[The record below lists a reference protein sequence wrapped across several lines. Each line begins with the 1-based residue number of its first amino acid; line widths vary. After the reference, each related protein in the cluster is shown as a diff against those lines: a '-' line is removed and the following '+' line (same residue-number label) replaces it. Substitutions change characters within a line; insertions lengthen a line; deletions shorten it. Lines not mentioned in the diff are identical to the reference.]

1 MRTLLVGLLLVVGC
15 HRASQSGSSPKEADA
30 LWALAPEGTELGIV
44 ATPRALAM
52 LEHGWQDVHAFVAK
66 APDLAPFSKIIDQQ
80 LEELTGAPDFKLA
93 DFGLTSEKG
102 GAVFVI
108 GADQV
113 VMVIPLADREKF
125 LAKAHGTKGS
135 DSDKLARATCKTIK
149 GVYACASTDD
159 LFGKLGKAKLR
170 DQLDARGDIEVVAQG
185 IAGMPMKSVAGV
197 VQLERGAAVVRATF
211 VGLPASAIAQLGA
224 PIKPV
229 VDRDHSAGFGVVN
242 LGAFLSQMPDVPI
255 GAGVSTLQLAHSL
268 AGPLTMSVPAGEL
281 GFDIRIALTDPG
293 PAQTLVEHCA
303 ELVPA
308 AASPTFKDGTCH
320 VQIPV
325 VHLGADAWL
334 DGKTLRIGIK
344 NAPPA
349 KAVAL
354 TRFGSELAEGSW
366 SFAFWGRGSM
376 LAVPALPFP
385 PEDAQD
391 PQTALGLHTFTLLD
405 ELGVGVRADGD
416 RIKLVGIVRTAWSN
430 PDDVVTKLAQL
441 NPLDVVAGKGPAFAK
456 TLPGD
461 SPLAH
466 DVEAGYAG
474 LVLPFALIGVAS
486 AVAIPAFVDYTHR
499 SRTQLVEP
507 PPPSQQQPPTP

>member
-15 HRASQSGSSPKEADA
+15 HKASQSGSSPKEADA
-30 LWALAPEGTELGIV
+30 LWALAPEGTQLGIV

-80 LEELTGAPDFKLA
+80 LQELTGAPDFKLA

-108 GADQV
+108 GPDQV
-113 VMVIPLADREKF
+113 VMVVPLADRDKF
-125 LAKAHGTKGS
+125 LAKTHGTKGS
-135 DSDKLARATCKTIK
+135 ASDKLDRATCKTIR

-170 DQLDARGDIEVVAQG
+170 DQLDARGDIEVVAEG
-185 IAGMPMKSVAGV
+185 VPGMPMKSVAGV
-197 VQLERGAAVVRATF
+197 VQLERGAAVVRATLA
-211 VGLPASAIAQLGA
+211 GLPAAAIAQLGT

-242 LGAFLSQMPDVPI
+242 LGALLTQMPDMPI
-255 GAGVSTLQLAHSL
+255 GAGVSTSQLAHSL
-268 AGPLTMSVPAGEL
+268 AGPLTLSVPAGEL
-281 GFDIRIALTDPG
+281 GFDIRIALTDPV

-320 VQIPV
+320 VQIPQV
-325 VHLGADAWL
+325 NIGADAWV
-334 DGKTLRIGIK
+334 DGKTLRLGIK

-385 PEDAQD
+385 AEAAQD
-391 PQTALGLHTFTLLD
+391 PQTALGLHTFTLLN
-405 ELGVGVRADGD
+405 ELGIGVRAEGD
-416 RIKLVGIVRTAWSN
+416 RIKLLGIVRTAWSN
-430 PDDVVTKLAQL
+430 PDDVVAKLAQL
-441 NPLDVVAGKGPAFAK
+441 NPLDVVAGKGPAFAR

-474 LVLPFALIGVAS
+474 LMLPIGLVGVAS
-486 AVAIPAFVDYTHR
+486 AVAIPAFIDYTHR
-499 SRTQLVEP
+499 SRSGTQLAEP
-507 PPPSQQQPPTP
+507 PPPTQQP